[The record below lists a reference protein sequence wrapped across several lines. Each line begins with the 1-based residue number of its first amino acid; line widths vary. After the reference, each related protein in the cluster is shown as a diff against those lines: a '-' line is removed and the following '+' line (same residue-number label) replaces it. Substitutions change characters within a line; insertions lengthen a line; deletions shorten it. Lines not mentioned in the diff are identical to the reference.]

1 MMTATQISSP
11 GVARHGPL
19 SLWLLGAFRL
29 TTTAGEVALGDCGAR
44 LLALLALR
52 ERRVTRCGVA
62 GTLWPETSDDHAQ
75 CNLRSALCRLPG
87 AARRAVD
94 VKAHDLSL
102 AAHVDVDFRQSRELA
117 LRLLDPG
124 APSPAA
130 DLSSAA
136 MRALSNDL
144 LPDCYDDWVVHEADA
159 WLQLRVHALEA
170 LAAQLVG
177 VRRFGEAAAAATLA
191 VCAQPLRETARC
203 ALIQVHLAEGN
214 QSNALEEFQRYRALI
229 RAELDLEPTARLH
242 ELVRDLQ
249 PAPLL

>member
-1 MMTATQISSP
+1 MTATQISP
-11 GVARHGPL
+11 AGVARHERL

-29 TTTAGEVALGDCGAR
+29 TTATGEVALGDCGTR

-52 ERRVTRCGVA
+52 ERPVTRCSVA

-75 CNLRSALCRLPG
+75 CNLRSALCRLPA
-87 AARRAVD
+87 AARRALD
-94 VKAHDLSL
+94 VKAHDVSL
-102 AAHVDVDFRQSRELA
+102 AADVDVDLREGRELA

-124 APSPAA
+124 APARDA
-130 DLSSAA
+130 DLSSAT

-144 LPDCYDDWVVHEADA
+144 LPDWYDDWVVHEADA

-177 VRRFGEAAAAATLA
+177 VRRYGEAAAAATCA
-191 VCAQPLRETARC
+191 VCAEPLRETARC
-203 ALIQVHLAEGN
+203 ALIRVHLAEGN
-214 QSNALEEFQRYRALI
+214 QSDALDEFHRYRALI

-242 ELVRDLQ
+242 ALVRDLR
-249 PAPLL
+249 PAPVL

>member
-1 MMTATQISSP
+1 MTGMQTSP
-11 GVARHGPL
+11 AGVAHHGGMRL
-19 SLWLLGAFRL
+19 ALLGAFRL
-29 TTTAGEVALGDCGAR
+29 TSAAGEVALGDCGAR
-44 LLALLALR
+44 LLVLLALR

-75 CNLRSALCRLPG
+75 SNLRSALCRLPG
-87 AARRAVD
+87 AARRALD

-102 AAHVDVDFRQSRELA
+102 AAHVDVDLRESRDLA

-124 APSPAA
+124 AASAPA
-130 DLSSAA
+130 DLGSHA

-144 LPDCYDDWVVHEADA
+144 LPDYYDDWIVHESDA

-170 LAAQLVG
+170 LAAQLLSA
-177 VRRFGEAAAAATLA
+177 RRFGEAAAAATLA
-191 VCAQPLRETARC
+191 VRAEPLRETARC
-203 ALIQVHLAEGN
+203 ALIRVHLAEGN
-214 QSNALEEFQRYRALI
+214 QSDALDEFQRYRALI

-242 ELVRDLQ
+242 ALVRDLQ